1 MKRTQSQILLL
12 SAAVVDSVDLEPLT
26 EMREQRSSLL
36 KNFLFPRTSSESHD
50 PNDGAVMVKNRS
62 NSAGTGKVRSGSSD
76 EVPLLGGERIEA
88 VFKDITYLCP
98 YR

>member
-1 MKRTQSQILLL
+1 MC
-12 SAAVVDSVDLEPLT
+12 
-26 EMREQRSSLL
+26 
-36 KNFLFPRTSSESHD
+36 FFYFSSESHD
-50 PNDGAVMVKNRS
+50 PNEGAIMVKNRS
-62 NSAGTGKVRSGSSD
+62 NSAGPGKNRSGSSD